1 MFVTSGSG
9 TMTVD
14 GKEHKL
20 EAGYIFYVCP
30 GTKLKYQASGT
41 MAIYEAV
48 V

>member
-1 MFVTSGSG
+1 MTSGSG
-9 TMTVD
+9 TMTVH

-20 EAGYIFYVCP
+20 EAGNIFYVCP
-30 GTKLKYQASGT
+30 GTELKYQASNT